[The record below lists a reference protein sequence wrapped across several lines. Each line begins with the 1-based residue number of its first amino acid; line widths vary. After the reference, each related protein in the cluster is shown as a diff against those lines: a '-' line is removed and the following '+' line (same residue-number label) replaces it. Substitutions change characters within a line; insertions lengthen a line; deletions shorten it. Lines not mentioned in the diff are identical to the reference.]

1 MLSNVLH
8 QITNKTDD
16 MNKRTIELA
25 DALPSY
31 DIKDLVIFHPEGA
44 DREMVCRVAG
54 HDRTGPELIY
64 QLVDP
69 LYDEKHLALFSDLKP
84 HVDPVWDDTGF
95 EANFDA
101 GILDELDEYAS
112 SSYCE

>member
-1 MLSNVLH
+1 
-8 QITNKTDD
+8 

-25 DALPSY
+25 AALPTY
-31 DIKDLVIFHPEGA
+31 DIKDLVIFHPEGE

-69 LYDEKHLALFSDLKP
+69 LYDKEHLALFSDLRP
-84 HVDPVWDDTGF
+84 HVDSIPDEFADGCL
-95 EANFDA
+95 NDLDA
-101 GILDELDEYAS
+101 GSLDLGGYDPVIDDMVS
-112 SSYCE
+112 MMDGR

>member
-1 MLSNVLH
+1 
-8 QITNKTDD
+8 
-16 MNKRTIELA
+16 MNKRTIEPA

-31 DIKDLVIFHPEGA
+31 DVKDLVIFHPGGE

-64 QLVDP
+64 RLVDP
-69 LYDEKHLALFSDLKP
+69 LYNEEHLALFSDLRP
-84 HVDPVWDDTGF
+84 HVDSILDDAGF
-95 EANFDA
+95 EDNFTA

-112 SSYCE
+112 SNYCE